1 METHSSILDWG
12 ILWTEEPGVL
22 QSMGCKRVRHDLA
35 TKQEHINIYNGI
47 LLSHFKED
55 EIMPFAETWMNINII
70 ILSEVS
76 ISQKNKYNITYMW
89 NLKYDTNDLI
99 YETETD
105 SGIEM
110 RCVVTKGAGDRRGM
124 DWKFGASR

>member
-55 EIMPFAETWMNINII
+55 EIMPFATTWMELEII
-70 ILSEVS
+70 ILSEVN
-76 ISQKNKYNITYMW
+76 QKKINTI
-89 NLKYDTNDLI
+89 
-99 YETETD
+99 
-105 SGIEM
+105 
-110 RCVVTKGAGDRRGM
+110 
-124 DWKFGASR
+124 

>member
-1 METHSSILDWG
+1 MATHSSSLTRKIS
-12 ILWTEEPGVL
+12 WTEGPDGL

-99 YETETD
+99 SMPE
-105 SGIEM
+105 S
-110 RCVVTKGAGDRRGM
+110 VSV
-124 DWKFGASR
+124 S